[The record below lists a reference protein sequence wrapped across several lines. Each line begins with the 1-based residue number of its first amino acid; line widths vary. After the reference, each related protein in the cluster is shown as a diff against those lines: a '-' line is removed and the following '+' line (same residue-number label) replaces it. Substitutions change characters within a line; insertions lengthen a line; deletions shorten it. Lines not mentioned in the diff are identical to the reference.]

1 MIENLILYNVQLFSG
16 YSYIGQCEELTW
28 RVLRKNLGEF
38 ELINFQCAY
47 DYAELMLRS
56 DLVLKADAESE
67 YVLQNF
73 VFTDVSQLG
82 RMAGSAKCLS
92 KLESGFPDSKVFVMD
107 EEVVLTKDTQVKA
120 FRAVSDIIFQVK
132 NDAIIDSEQT
142 LEVTRTLVDEVLK
155 APDALMNLMDIK
167 SFDDYTFTHNV
178 NVSTIALLI
187 GLDMGLNK
195 DELEELAT
203 GCLLHDVGK
212 IKLSLELL
220 NKEES
225 LNDDDIYDLRTHP
238 RQGYDIL
245 IKSRGLTEKMRL
257 VALQHHEKFQG
268 NGYPGRLKGEEISLF
283 ARICSVADSYDALTT
298 KRPYRMAMS
307 PYDAIKIM
315 NAAVDVHYDPRI
327 LRAFVKKFSL
337 YPSGS
342 FVRLNDQSIA
352 LVLRNNS
359 TSVIRPVVRL
369 IRQPNGELYTQRE
382 EVDLSLTKGLYIIN
396 QATYIEV
403 KKAE

>member
-1 MIENLILYNVQLFSG
+1 MIENITLHNIQLFSG
-16 YSYIGQCEELTW
+16 YSYIGKCDELKW
-28 RVLRKNLGEF
+28 RLLRHDLGEF
-38 ELINFQCAY
+38 VFLNFECAY
-47 DYAELMLRS
+47 DYEELMLRT
-56 DLVLKADAESE
+56 DLVIKAEEDME

-82 RMAGSAKCLS
+82 RMFGSAKALTR
-92 KLESGFPDSKVFVMD
+92 LESGFPESKIFAMD
-107 EEVVLTKDTQVKA
+107 EQVVLTKETQVKA

-132 NDAIIDSEQT
+132 NDAVIDSEQT
-142 LEVTRTLVDEVLK
+142 IEVTKTLVDEVLR

-187 GLDMGLNK
+187 GLDMGLEK
-195 DELEELAT
+195 EELEELAT

-225 LNDDDIYDLRTHP
+225 LTDEDIYELRTHP

-268 NGYPGRLKGEEISLF
+268 NGYPGKLKGEEISLF
-283 ARICSVADSYDALTT
+283 ARICAVADSYDALTT

-315 NAAVDVHYDPRI
+315 NAAVDIHYDPQI
-327 LRAFVKKFSL
+327 LKAFVKKFSL

-352 LVLRNNS
+352 LVLRNNPN
-359 TSVIRPVVRL
+359 SVIRPVVRL
-369 IRQPNGELYTQRE
+369 IRKPNGEPYTQRE
-382 EVDLSLTKGLYIIN
+382 EINLNETKGLYIIN
-396 QATYIEV
+396 QATYVEV
-403 KKAE
+403 KKAD